1 MTPDNG
7 SATLSPPMEH
17 HEKSHNSEQTRRPI
31 QILREATIRFAGDS
45 GDGMQLAGTQFTNT
59 SAIVGNDIA
68 TFPDYPA
75 EIRAPAGTL
84 AGVSGFQ
91 IHFSSNDIHTPGDE
105 LDALVV
111 MNPAALKTNIKDLK
125 PGGILI
131 VNTDNFTPTD
141 LEKARYE
148 HNPLE
153 DGSLNNYRVIRVP
166 IAKLTREA
174 VSQCKL
180 SPKEADRCKNF
191 FALGLVYWLYGRDM
205 EPTLRFIREKF
216 GSKPELVEANT
227 RALKAGWHYGET
239 TDAFLSTYR
248 VEKAHLPP
256 GTYKNVSG
264 NLAMVY
270 GLMTAAWLSGKELFL
285 GSYPITPASDIL
297 HELSKYKNFGVRT
310 FQAEDEIAAICSAIG
325 AAYGGHMA
333 VTTSSGPGIA
343 LKTEA
348 IGLAIMLELP
358 LLVINIQRGGPS
370 TGLPTKTEQA
380 DLYQAIVGRNGEAPL
395 PVVAARSPADC
406 FDVAIE
412 AWRIASRLMTPVMV
426 LSDGYLAN
434 GSEPWLIPEV
444 GKLPRIEIQH
454 PGPITTGEKFLP
466 YQRDE
471 LLARPWALPGT
482 KGLMHRVGGL
492 EKQDITG
499 NVNYEPANHQH
510 MVNTR
515 AKKVENVASLIA
527 PQEVEGPDS
536 GDLLVLSW
544 GGTYG
549 ACKTAVELCQAEG
562 LSVAHAH
569 LRWLNPFPRNLEK
582 IVRSYKKV
590 LIPELNMGQLRT
602 FIRAKFLVDAQ
613 GLNKV
618 QGRPFAVQEV
628 VNAIRQQLGL
638 PTNGQPQRETQAAVA
653 ALAGAAADGG

>member
-1 MTPDNG
+1 MSTTTTDPVPATHKEVHQIP
-7 SATLSPPMEH
+7 SATV
-17 HEKSHNSEQTRRPI
+17 
-31 QILREATIRFAGDS
+31 RFAGDS
-45 GDGMQLAGTQFTNT
+45 GDGMQLTGEQFTRT
-59 SAIVGNDIA
+59 SALLGNDVS

-75 EIRAPAGTL
+75 EIRAPRGTL

-91 IHFSSNDIHTPGDE
+91 VHFSSTDIYTPGDV

-111 MNPAALKTNIKDLK
+111 MNPAALRTNLGDLRK
-125 PGGILI
+125 GGVLI
-131 VNTDNFTPTD
+131 ANSDNF
-141 LEKARYE
+141 EKKDWEMAGYDS
-148 HNPLE
+148 NPLDSE
-153 DGSLNNYRVIRVP
+153 VLEHTYQLYKVP
-166 IAKLTREA
+166 MTRLVREA
-174 VSQCKL
+174 LKDTGL
-180 SPKEADRCKNF
+180 STKEVDRCKNF

-264 NLAMVY
+264 NLAMAY

-380 DLYQAIVGRNGEAPL
+380 DLFQAIVGRNGEAPL

-434 GSEPWLIPEV
+434 GSEPWLVPEV
-444 GKLPRIEIQH
+444 GKLPRIEIKH

-482 KGLMHRVGGL
+482 KGLMHRIGGL

-527 PQEVEGPDS
+527 PQEVEGPES

-549 ACKTAVELCQAEG
+549 ACKTAVELCLAEG

-602 FIRAKFLVDAQ
+602 FIRAKYLVDAQ

-638 PTNGQPQRETQAAVA
+638 STNGQPQRETDAAVA
-653 ALAGAAADGG
+653 ALAGAVADGG